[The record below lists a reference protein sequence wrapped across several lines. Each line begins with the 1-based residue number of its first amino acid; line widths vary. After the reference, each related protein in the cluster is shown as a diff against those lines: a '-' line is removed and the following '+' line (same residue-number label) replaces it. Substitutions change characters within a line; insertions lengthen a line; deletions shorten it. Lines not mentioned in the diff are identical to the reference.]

1 MKKNVFSLVKPWLI
15 FVIIM
20 LSMVFITFGSVY
32 AASQDEGGIGFQPW
46 TSNGYREI
54 SVGVDSEEVGETAA
68 AQADCILNTTGLVSH
83 WPLDD
88 QAGATTFLDVVGGSH
103 GTCQGDSCPTKSF
116 GSIGTAFNFIALEK
130 DSITVPASTGAAK
143 TKFDTLASGNFSA
156 GVWVRTVQHCEV
168 PEPDLLKNKVFFGRY
183 RDEDANGTWWLGC
196 TEPGGVAV
204 FRLRDSNNLTRQI
217 NGTTRIN
224 DGRWHYIVGVRDSTG
239 DQNYLYVDGQLEGT
253 LALPLYTGV
262 FSSDM
267 PVTIGAYDEPTNYY
281 LDGIMDDIV
290 LYNRVLPGNEIS
302 THYENCK
309 TEVIANYMPIIV
321 H

>member
-1 MKKNVFSLVKPWLI
+1 MKKDLFSMGKPWPI
-15 FVIIM
+15 YAIIVFG
-20 LSMVFITFGSVY
+20 MVLITFGSVL
-32 AASQDEGGIGFQPW
+32 AASPGENSIGYQPW
-46 TSNGYREI
+46 TSNGYSEV
-54 SVGVDSEEVGETAA
+54 SVGVDSQEVDETAEL
-68 AQADCILNTTGLVSH
+68 QADCILNTSGLVSH

-130 DSITVPASTGAAK
+130 DIIEVPASTGAAK

-183 RDEDANGTWWLGC
+183 RNDQANGTWWLGC

-204 FRLRDSNNLTRQI
+204 FRLRDSNDLYRQI

-239 DQNYLYVDGQLEGT
+239 DKNYLYVDGQLEGMLDT
-253 LALPLYTGV
+253 PLYTGV

-267 PVTIGAYDEPTNYY
+267 PVTVGAYDEPTNYY

-290 LYNRVLPGNEIS
+290 LYNRVLPANEIS

-309 TEVIANYMPIIV
+309 TTVTANYLPMIA